1 LKVYYDKYVLS
12 VHALIVFTVFVSYL
26 NEEKK
31 TQSFS
36 LLLCNYLLILKIL
49 LVARFK
55 DPKAAIL
62 TLKILTGSRLRFWKI
77 IPKAAGDKL
86 ILAHFPCSQ

>member
-1 LKVYYDKYVLS
+1 MKKKLKVLACSFVITY
-12 VHALIVFTVFVSYL
+12 LI
-26 NEEKK
+26 
-31 TQSFS
+31 
-36 LLLCNYLLILKIL
+36 ILKIL